1 MQEVMFMA
9 KSEKDKLRI
18 NVRIWAQNYKNLK
31 EICKD
36 RSITLTTAINMAIE
50 DILSVYYPRSEQQM
64 YRTFLQE
71 NDSKKFT
78 ND

>member
-1 MQEVMFMA
+1 MVHL
-9 KSEKDKLRI
+9 EKLIFGD
-18 NVRIWAQNYKNLK
+18 V
-31 EICKD
+31 
-36 RSITLTTAINMAIE
+36 SNMVHTE
-50 DILSVYYPRSEQQM
+50 YGM

>member
-64 YRTFLQE
+64 YRDWLNQ
-71 NDSKKFT
+71 NDSKKSS